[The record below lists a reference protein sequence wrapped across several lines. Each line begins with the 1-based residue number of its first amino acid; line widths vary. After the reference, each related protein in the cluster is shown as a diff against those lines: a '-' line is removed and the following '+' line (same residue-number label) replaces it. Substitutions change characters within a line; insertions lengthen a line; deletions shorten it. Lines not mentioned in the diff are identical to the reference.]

1 LPAGSVLQP
10 IVRSVQTFDGSSWLQ
25 AGYVH
30 VQWNPSDRWSVSPGV
45 RVAHSTLTDETIA
58 SPWAQGLW
66 RVGQTSLRAGVG
78 LYQQFPRFDQVLGSI
93 GNPALTRERARHLDV
108 GIEQR
113 LGDGLQWQ
121 ATFYDRDERDMIRLE
136 NAEPRL
142 VNGVIP
148 FPGPIRFA
156 NALTGS
162 SRGVELSLARLDP
175 NGLSGWISYAYGRA
189 KYDDAITGESY
200 WGDFDQRHI
209 VNIYGQY
216 RLTGRTNVSVKFRA
230 GSNVPV
236 AGYFVER
243 DGGLFLSDQR
253 NAVRLPTYARLDLR
267 ADRTFHFTRRRLT
280 LYVEVLN
287 VLDRTNLGPADGTVR
302 VRTQE
307 ALGFVEQLFPLLP
320 AAGFLIEF

>member
-1 LPAGSVLQP
+1 
-10 IVRSVQTFDGSSWLQ
+10 
-25 AGYVH
+25 
-30 VQWNPSDRWSVSPGV
+30 
-45 RVAHSTLTDETIA
+45 
-58 SPWAQGLW
+58 
-66 RVGQTSLRAGVG
+66 
-78 LYQQFPRFDQVLGSI
+78 
-93 GNPALTRERARHLDV
+93 
-108 GIEQR
+108 
-113 LGDGLQWQ
+113 
-121 ATFYDRDERDMIRLE
+121 
-136 NAEPRL
+136 

-162 SRGVELSLARLDP
+162 SRGVELSLSRLDP

-243 DGGLFLSDQR
+243 DGGLFLSGQR
-253 NAVRLPTYARLDLR
+253 NDVRLPTYARLDLR